1 MKNKI
6 NRISGKRSVRT
17 AYSLALALVLLP
29 SIAVAGTIYTCQTS
43 DGRLYK
49 LEQPCGKYKEISRS
63 EPKVTAVKW
72 VNQIAQTTPMAKAK
86 NSNEIENVFAFAR
99 SDQSRTYRTKG
110 FIENLPVDF
119 VIDTGAT
126 SVAIPTKLAEWAGIG
141 CMKRIRMSTANGTTT
156 ACTSMIKNL
165 HIGEIVLH
173 DVEAVIA
180 ENLSEVLLGQ
190 SALRSLKVEQQGGV
204 IKLSAP
210 TKHTLASA
218 HIEQP

>member
-6 NRISGKRSVRT
+6 YRIPGKRSVKT
-17 AYSLALALVLLP
+17 AYALVLASALLP
-29 SIAVAGTIYTCQTS
+29 TVAAAGTIYTCQTD
-43 DGRLYK
+43 DGRLHK
-49 LEQPCGKYKEISRS
+49 LEQPCGKYKEISRQ
-63 EPKVTAVKW
+63 EPDVTAARW
-72 VNQIAQTTPMAKAK
+72 VTQAVRTTSIAKAK
-86 NSNEIENVFAFAR
+86 TSNEIENVFVFAH
-99 SDQSRTYRTKG
+99 SDQSKIYHIKG
-110 FIENLPVDF
+110 SIENLPVDF

-141 CMKRIRMSTANGTTT
+141 CMKRIRMSTANGTAT

-190 SALRSLKVEQQGGV
+190 SALRSLKVEQQGGAL
-204 IKLSAP
+204 KLSAP

-218 HIEQP
+218 HMEQP